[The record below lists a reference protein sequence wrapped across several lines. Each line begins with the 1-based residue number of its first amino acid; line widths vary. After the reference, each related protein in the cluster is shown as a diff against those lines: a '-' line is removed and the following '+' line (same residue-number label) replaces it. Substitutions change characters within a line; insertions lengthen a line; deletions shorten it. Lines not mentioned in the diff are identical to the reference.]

1 MKLYVTRHGE
11 TPWNVVNKICG
22 RTDVPLTEK
31 GISQARDLAKRAGE
45 LGIDLIVASPMLRAR
60 TTAQTVS
67 DACGVP
73 MVTDRRL
80 VEQDYG
86 IYEGRDRSD
95 PGFLANK
102 RHFAFRYPG
111 GESMMQMARRVYG
124 LLEELKEKYADKTL
138 LLVCHGGVCRII
150 SSYFRDMTNEE
161 FFKYYIDNC
170 AIETFEY

>member
-31 GISQARDLAKRAGE
+31 GLAQARDLAKRAGE
-45 LGIDLIVASPMLRAR
+45 LGIDLIVASPMCRAY
-60 TTAQTVS
+60 TTAQIVAE
-67 DACGVP
+67 ACGAPV
-73 MVTDRRL
+73 VTDERL
-80 VEQDYG
+80 MEQDYG

-124 LLEELKEKYADKTL
+124 LLEELKKQYADKTL

-150 SSYFRDMTNEE
+150 NSYFRDMTNEE

-170 AIETFEY
+170 ALETFEY